1 MLKTICEK
9 CNAYITNNNF
19 LKHISACKNRKITKK
34 HIKLATRNWNEIQDT
49 YDNGN
54 LMDVRKKYSLSTS
67 TLARAVNLGLL
78 KTRPRS
84 VSRHISGR
92 DKNPHTPESKEK
104 IRQGM
109 LKAVQEGRQKTPR
122 PYGKYCKHIKYTN
135 WQGEE
140 MMLLGGWEEKVAKY
154 LDQQKISWTRPR
166 NGVRYVYKNQE
177 HYYFPDFY
185 LNDKDLYIEVK
196 GLETERDREKWK
208 QFPFKLAI
216 INKVYIFNLS
226 QFFNNLFGRLAQR
239 LEQRT

>member
-1 MLKTICEK
+1 
-9 CNAYITNNNF
+9 
-19 LKHISACKNRKITKK
+19 
-34 HIKLATRNWNEIQDT
+34 
-49 YDNGN
+49 
-54 LMDVRKKYSLSTS
+54 
-67 TLARAVNLGLL
+67 
-78 KTRPRS
+78 
-84 VSRHISGR
+84 
-92 DKNPHTPESKEK
+92 
-104 IRQGM
+104 
-109 LKAVQEGRQKTPR
+109 
-122 PYGKYCKHIKYTN
+122 
-135 WQGEE
+135 

-216 INKVYIFNLS
+216 INKVYIFNLN